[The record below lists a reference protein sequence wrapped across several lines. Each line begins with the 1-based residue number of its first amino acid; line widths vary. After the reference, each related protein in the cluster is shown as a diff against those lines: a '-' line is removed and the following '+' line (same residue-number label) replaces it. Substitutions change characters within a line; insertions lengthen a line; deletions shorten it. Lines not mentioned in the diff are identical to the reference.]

1 MKTLAEITS
10 WLKTSDH
17 IKTVLVE
24 IENVAIGGGQS
35 ATFYLSNK
43 PFVTAVTD
51 TPSSTNYDPCLVG
64 GISFSETLSLDSSI
78 SVGYGD
84 LEIDNTGGV
93 KDAWVDYIWVNKPVK
108 IYIGD
113 PRWTRSDF
121 RLVFSGLI
129 SDISSRSRESL
140 NLILVDKLQRLNNP
154 ISEAVLS
161 STALGSDTLI
171 PVVFG
176 ECFNVSPL
184 VVDSATLTYQVHT
197 GPIEDIIEVR
207 DNGAPVDFTKN
218 LVNGKFTLNQAP
230 FGQITASVQGAK
242 RGTNYYNTIPNI
254 IIDIVKNYGPVNNR
268 LVDSDIDLA
277 NFNTF
282 NTVYPH
288 QVGVYCT
295 NRENILDVCNQLA
308 SSIGAQLTF
317 SSLGLLKLVKIY
329 YYTGTS
335 HDILPEDVDLDSL
348 QIQEKSV
355 VRAATKI
362 GYCKNWTVQES
373 GLAAGINPSSLALFN
388 TEYLYS
394 TDIVGTNVDDYKL
407 TVEPVAEDTLL
418 ITQAG
423 AEWAA
428 EDQNGLFGVPRTVYI
443 VTAAAHL
450 LPVEL
455 GDGATLVN
463 PRFGLSSGKA
473 GAIISINRD
482 WIMGKV
488 EIGVLT

>member
-1 MKTLAEITS
+1 MKTLAEITT

-17 IKTVLVE
+17 IKTILVE
-24 IENVAIGGGQS
+24 IENVAIGSGQS
-35 ATFYLSNK
+35 ATFYLSNR
-43 PFVTAVTD
+43 PFVTAASD
-51 TPSSTNYDPCLVG
+51 TPSSISYDPCLVG
-64 GISFSETLSLDSSI
+64 GVSFSETLSLDSSI
-78 SVGYGD
+78 SLGYGD
-84 LEIDNTGGV
+84 LELDNTGGA
-93 KDAWVDYIWVNKPVK
+93 KDAWINYIWVNKPVK

-113 PRWTRSDF
+113 PRWTRADF

-154 ISEAVLS
+154 ISETVLS
-161 STALGSDTLI
+161 SAALGSDTLI

-184 VVDSATLTYQVHT
+184 VVSSATLTYQVHT
-197 GPIEDIIEVR
+197 GAIEDIIEVR
-207 DNGAPVDFTKN
+207 DNGAPVSFTKD
-218 LVNGKFTLNQAP
+218 LANGKFTLNQAP

-242 RGTNYYNTIPNI
+242 RGVNYYNTIPNI
-254 IIDIVKNYGPVNNR
+254 ILDIVKNYGPTNTR
-268 LVDSDIDLA
+268 LIDSDIDLT

-282 NTVYPH
+282 NTIYPH
-288 QVGVYCT
+288 PVGVYST

-308 SSIGAQLTF
+308 ASIGAQLTF

-329 YYTGTS
+329 YYSGVTYNIS
-335 HDILPEDVDLDSL
+335 PEDIDLDSL

-362 GYCKNWTVQES
+362 GYCKNWTVQDS

-394 TDIVGTNVDDYKL
+394 TDIVSTNVLDYKL

-428 EDQNGLFGVPRTVYI
+428 DDRNALFGIPRTVYT
-443 VTAAAHL
+443 VSGAAHL

-455 GDGATLVN
+455 GDGVTLVN
-463 PRFGLSSGKA
+463 PRFGLSSGKL

-488 EIGVLT
+488 EIGVIT